1 MYERRLKGNG
11 VRVSNC
17 PAAVSRPYIG
27 REQESHLP
35 KVVKPRKP
43 NSPKLGRRLR
53 LGGESEDL
61 PKTSRTGMLA
71 ERTSSMCASWIGRVW
86 LLSLHYI
93 YMNKNFTSLAFA
105 LLVSASALAQTTT
118 IRVQG
123 APRKV
128 STALAANIKK
138 AAEATTSTGIDF
150 SKIER
155 WTGQGDCQAALAI
168 KWADGQNEGKTLVWG
183 YRWNSTETKTGEDLI
198 RAVVKAD
205 PALYMMATQA
215 SWGFYIGAF
224 GYDADADR
232 YVTLTTMTSELYPRN
247 GVFDIPSSEFET
259 SASTDWGNGDSW
271 NSPSGYTDYWS
282 YYVAEKASDV
292 LGYSQVGAGDRKLT
306 NGCVDAYVFTSST
319 SENVYDGNL
328 SYLPATVDY
337 TQGVFVLNEGSY
349 THENASVNHLADDG
363 SWSYYVAKEIGAT
376 GCYCTPWG
384 NRYYIMAKQPKDA
397 GAEVS
402 GGRITICDANS
413 MRIIKQIENI
423 GSKGGDGRSFCG
435 VDEHK
440 AYVSTSDGIY
450 VFDLDNMEI
459 TGTVLTLDYGN
470 GQCGN
475 MVRLNDYVYA
485 VECNK
490 NIHIINCADN
500 SIVKTI
506 PAAGCGSIVM
516 AKDGSLWVSKGDG
529 IARIDTEKQE
539 LVDIKLAEGIGTPS
553 TSAANGNNAWNPDG
567 LCASMQHN
575 VLYWTTSVKYDTK
588 KAYKYDIDTN
598 TASLIIDLTDGR
610 AFYATSALRVDPK
623 TDCIY
628 TNLVNGW
635 TFNDNVVRKYDAD
648 GKQLAEYTM
657 KSNYW
662 FPEVFVFPDTEDP
675 VAGKMDAV
683 AVDENKEKE
692 IDLSNVCTDADN
704 FQAAIVKTVQS
715 VTDEAVATATVKNGK
730 LVVKG
735 IKAGSTTATIAFC
748 SNGITTTAD
757 VNINVSAAA
766 GISSTDAAAN
776 RHEVARY
783 TVDGRRINQPQKG
796 LNIVKFS
803 DGSVKKVVVE

>member
-1 MYERRLKGNG
+1 
-11 VRVSNC
+11 
-17 PAAVSRPYIG
+17 
-27 REQESHLP
+27 
-35 KVVKPRKP
+35 
-43 NSPKLGRRLR
+43 
-53 LGGESEDL
+53 
-61 PKTSRTGMLA
+61 
-71 ERTSSMCASWIGRVW
+71 
-86 LLSLHYI
+86 
-93 YMNKNFTSLAFA
+93 MNKNFTSLAFA

-168 KWADGQNEGKTLVWG
+168 KWADGQNEDKTLVWG

-282 YYVAEKASDV
+282 YYVAEKASDA

-337 TQGVFVLNEGSY
+337 TQGVYMVNEDWTGHRNSTVNFLSKDGTFVYDHVQNVGL
-349 THENASVNHLADDG
+349 TA
-363 SWSYYVAKEIGAT
+363 
-376 GCYCTPWG
+376 CYGTFYG
-384 NRYYIMAKQPKDA
+384 NRFYAISKKNNGLKTEDA
-397 GAEVS
+397 F
-402 GGRITICDANS
+402 GRITVCDANS
-413 MRIIKQIENI
+413 TRIIKQIKDI
-423 GSKGGDGRSFCG
+423 AGKDGRSFCG
-435 VDEHK
+435 IDEHK
-440 AYVSTSDGIY
+440 AYVSTSGGIY
-450 VFDLDNMEI
+450 TLNLDELSVGSAIKNVDGGAANIGE
-459 TGTVLTLDYGN
+459 
-470 GQCGN
+470 CGN
-475 MVRLNDYVYA
+475 MVRLGNYVYA
-485 VECNK
+485 VEYKK
-490 NIHIINCADN
+490 NLHVIDCSTDRIAA
-500 SIVKTI
+500 SIEAKVF
-506 PAAGCGSIVM
+506 SITM
-516 AKDGSLWVSKGDG
+516 SKDGSLWVSTDKG
-529 IARIDTEKQE
+529 ISRVDTAAN
-539 LVDIKLAEGIGTPS
+539 KLEAISLPEGIDVP
-553 TSAANGNNAWNPDG
+553 ANSYGAWCPDG
-567 LCASMQHN
+567 LCASMQNNVIYWTSASWN
-575 VLYWTTSVKYDTK
+575 VLKVF
-588 KAYKYDIDTN
+588 KYDIDNNEFAKVVDLSNDADKWKMYSSSNLRIDPVTDN
-598 TASLIIDLTDGR
+598 LYVSLFKDYGVTD
-610 AFYATSALRVDPK
+610 Y
-623 TDCIY
+623 
-628 TNLVNGW
+628 
-635 TFNDNVVRKYDAD
+635 VVRVYDNKGNKLNQYD
-648 GKQLAEYTM
+648 LEK
-657 KSNYW
+657 KNYW
-662 FPEVFVFPDTEDP
+662 FPGMFVFPDTEDP
-675 VAGKMDAV
+675 VVGKMDAV
-683 AVDENKEKE
+683 AVDEDKETE

-715 VTDEAVATATVKNGK
+715 VTDESVATATVKNGK

-735 IKAGSTTATIAFC
+735 IKAGSTSATIAFC

-757 VNINVSAAA
+757 VNINVSAAV
-766 GISSTDAAAN
+766 GISSADAAAN